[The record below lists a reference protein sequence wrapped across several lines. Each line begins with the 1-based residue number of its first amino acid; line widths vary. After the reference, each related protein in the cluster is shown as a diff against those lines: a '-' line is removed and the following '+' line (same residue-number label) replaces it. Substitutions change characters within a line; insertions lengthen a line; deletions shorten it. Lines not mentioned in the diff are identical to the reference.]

1 MIRLRAVAIVLVC
14 VPVLLGD
21 GPPSA
26 QARSAKTWIG
36 RYQEIE
42 DYLRTAD
49 CVSMKWFAP
58 NYAARCTLRP
68 GGPIGEMAWRPLVP
82 GPPGVRQGFRE
93 NYEAEIVGYELDK
106 LLTLDMVPPTV
117 ERQIQGTKG
126 SAQQW
131 VEGVVDATDP
141 TVPEGKDR
149 VHWESDLL
157 RMTMFDMLI
166 GNRARVP
173 GNMLR
178 DGAWNLILI
187 DHSRAFGTGAGRVG
201 KLTAVDRALWTKI
214 EALTRTQLDK
224 ALGGRLVPGQ
234 IEAILARRDLMR
246 TDVNSLTR

>member
-1 MIRLRAVAIVLVC
+1 M
-14 VPVLLGD
+14 D
-21 GPPSA
+21 W
-26 QARSAKTWIG
+26 T
-36 RYQEIE
+36 YQEIE

-58 NYAARCTLRP
+58 NYAARCTLRS

-93 NYEAEIVGYELDK
+93 TYEAEIVAYEVDK
-106 LLTLDMVPPTV
+106 LVTLDMVPPTV
-117 ERQIQGTKG
+117 DRQIQGTKG

-149 VHWESDLL
+149 TRWEGDLL

-166 GNRARVP
+166 GNRARVR

-187 DHSRAFGTGAGRVG
+187 DHSRAFGTGAARVG
-201 KLTAVDRALWTKI
+201 KLTAVDRALWTKF

-224 ALGGRLVPGQ
+224 ALGGWLGPGQ

-246 TDVNSLTR
+246 ADVNSLTR